1 MKQILNQLI
10 QLQELNFALSEQK
23 TSNPEARL
31 TQLEESINKLVEK
44 LPEDIASR
52 YQRMQQRA
60 PLVVVPIAHINNTCA
75 GCGIAVPVALVNEVR
90 KSEQIYSCQN
100 CGRFL
105 YYLDSTPR
113 RVPKAPGAKVEP
125 PPGIA
130 RFSDMALMLPKL
142 AASNRDDA
150 VKELATLMTTQGFV
164 EDGEKLGD
172 LALRRESVISTAVEG
187 GIAFPHVRN
196 VEGGSLTFALGL
208 KESGLKFGSPDGE
221 PTKIVF
227 FMVIPTPASAFYL
240 RLLAGLVKTFRTAKA
255 RNALLKCGTP
265 EKMWQ
270 TLTSL
275 TSETIS

>member
-1 MKQILNQLI
+1 MKQILNQLV

-31 TQLEESINKLVEK
+31 TQLEESISKLVEK
-44 LPEDIASR
+44 LPEDIGSR

-60 PLVVVPIAHINNTCA
+60 PLVVVPIAPNNTCA

-90 KSEQIYSCQN
+90 KSEQIYSCQS

-105 YYLDSTPR
+105 YYQEKSPR
-113 RVPKAPGAKVEP
+113 RVPKAPGAKVEL

-142 AASNRDDA
+142 SAANRDDA
-150 VKELATLMTTQGFV
+150 VTELATLMTAQGFV
-164 EDGEKLGD
+164 EEGDKLAD
-172 LALRRESVISTAVEG
+172 LALKRESVISTAVEG
-187 GIAFPHVRN
+187 GLAFPHVRN

-208 KESGLKFGSPDGE
+208 KESGLKFGAPDGE

-227 FMVIPTPASAFYL
+227 FIVIPTPASAFYL

-255 RNALLKCGTP
+255 RNALLKCSTP